1 MTKLVYPCKATKT
14 VKPSILRLEF
24 TISENGHNP
33 KAILTS
39 LNNTISMAKDF
50 CTSKK
55 SYRPDSYTQSDISFK
70 DTSST
75 EYYYQ
80 NVYTNLKKSVKE
92 YENLSAEEQHKYKK
106 YSRKAFIDY
115 SVSTNISII
124 LNNSDTVIQDF
135 TDIVNM
141 AIENN
146 MKCNYLHD
154 ILEEERQKYM
164 RQLYVDCINTGM
176 KEISE
181 IANGV
186 NYFDPKD
193 IQIIQVG
200 ENLSNSGFVMSD
212 TCYKES
218 RADVYEPEKFFIP
231 ELVKEL
237 FNNNIVLTKKL
248 DIEVRL

>member
-1 MTKLVYPCKATKT
+1 MAKLVYPCTATKT
-14 VKPSILRLEF
+14 VKPSIVRLAF
-24 TISENGHNP
+24 TISVDGQDP

-55 SYRPDSYTQSDISFK
+55 SYRPDSYIQSDISFRENSPS
-70 DTSST
+70 DISFRENSS
-75 EYYYQ
+75 
-80 NVYTNLKKSVKE
+80 KE
-92 YENLSAEEQHKYKK
+92 YENLSAEEQHRYKK
-106 YSRKAFIDY
+106 YSKNVYIDY

-124 LNNSDTVIQDF
+124 LNNNDTVIQDF

-141 AIENN
+141 IIENN
-146 MKCNYLHD
+146 MRCYYFHD

-186 NYFDPKD
+186 TYFDPKN

-200 ENLSNSGFVMSD
+200 ENLSNSGSIMSD
-212 TCYKES
+212 MCYKGS
-218 RADVYEPEKFFIP
+218 RADVYEPKKFCIP

-248 DIEVRL
+248 DIEVCL